1 MTEIS
6 TDDGF
11 PDYESYFSFENTT
24 AFLSDLPH
32 RNMQFS
38 DKNNLLLISSRS
50 LSIV

>member
-6 TDDGF
+6 IDDGF

-24 AFLSDLPH
+24 AFLSDFPH